1 MYNDLKATVK
11 QFVNTNDVA
20 TIVVGD
26 SNWYKLQGVITN
38 LYGSAVSNT
47 EFWGD
52 IFFDIC
58 YDLKINIEF
67 EE

>member
-26 SNWYKLQGVITN
+26 SNWCKLQNVITD
-38 LYGSAVSNT
+38 LYGPAISNT

-52 IFFDIC
+52 VFFDIC